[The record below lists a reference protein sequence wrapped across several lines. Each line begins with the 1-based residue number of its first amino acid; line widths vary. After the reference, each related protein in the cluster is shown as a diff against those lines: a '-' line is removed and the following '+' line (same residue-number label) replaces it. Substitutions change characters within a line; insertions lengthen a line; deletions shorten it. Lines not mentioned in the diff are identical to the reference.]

1 MHVAMSCWTLALV
14 WVLNRVA
21 AIKSDTTSFSMA
33 ICKPDIYMP
42 LKEETLKREGEL
54 REDLEGLLPHLLM
67 SVWMGHNQ
75 IVPGQLKNMEYA
87 ICTAK

>member
-1 MHVAMSCWTLALV
+1 
-14 WVLNRVA
+14 
-21 AIKSDTTSFSMA
+21 
-33 ICKPDIYMP
+33 MP